1 MRRRQ
6 LLSGLAATA
15 GAATAGCA
23 SLRAASE
30 PFTFG
35 VSNWRDR
42 SYTAEV
48 VLRKNGDRILFDA
61 RVDVP
66 AHRPADDDP
75 RGILVRDLTAVSD
88 GDVIDARVDV
98 DGREFETAYE
108 ITCSHSENAENNL
121 FFRIFSDEDRGM
133 RFDGSEC

>member
-6 LLSGLAATA
+6 LLSGLAAA
-15 GAATAGCA
+15 GGAVTAGCA
-23 SLRAASE
+23 SLRAGSE

-35 VSNWRDR
+35 ISNWRDR
-42 SYTAEV
+42 SYTADV
-48 VLRKNGDRILFDA
+48 VLRKNDERTLFDA

-66 AHRPADDDP
+66 ARRPTDDEP
-75 RGILVRDLTAVSD
+75 PGILVRDLTAVSD
-88 GDVIDARVDV
+88 GDVVDARVDV

-108 ITCSHSENAENNL
+108 ITCSHSGNAENNL
-121 FFRIFSDEDRGM
+121 FFRIFSDEEREM